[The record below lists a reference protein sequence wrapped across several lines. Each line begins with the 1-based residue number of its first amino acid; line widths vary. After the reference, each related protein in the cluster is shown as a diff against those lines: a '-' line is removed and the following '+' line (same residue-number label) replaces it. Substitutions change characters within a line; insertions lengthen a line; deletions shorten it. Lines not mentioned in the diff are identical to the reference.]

1 MGLKVSPFLGENKGL
16 VASNLKEISDLV
28 FVQNIGFLEKN
39 SSKEVII
46 WTIKI
51 KLKIFKIWYFNIW

>member
-28 FVQNIGFLEKN
+28 FAQNIGFLEKIAR
-39 SSKEVII
+39 K
-46 WTIKI
+46 K
-51 KLKIFKIWYFNIW
+51 

>member
-16 VASNLKEISDLV
+16 VASNLKEISGLV

-46 WTIKI
+46 
-51 KLKIFKIWYFNIW
+51 